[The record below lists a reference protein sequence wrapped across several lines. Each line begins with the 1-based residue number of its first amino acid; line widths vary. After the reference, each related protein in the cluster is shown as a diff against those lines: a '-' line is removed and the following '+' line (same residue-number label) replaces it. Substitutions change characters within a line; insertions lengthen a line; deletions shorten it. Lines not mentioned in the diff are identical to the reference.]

1 MILESALLCLALNVY
16 HEARGE
22 MIPGQY
28 AVAQVTLNRANGD
41 QNKVCETV
49 VAKNQFSW
57 TKQMLARKDAKRYVL
72 KKQGLPRDANAWA
85 LAKHIARYTLEH
97 RPIDGTNGATHY
109 HTTQVRPVWRT
120 SLKYVKRI
128 GRHVF
133 YRDA

>member
-1 MILESALLCLALNVY
+1 MILESAIVCLALNIY

-28 AVAQVTLNRANGD
+28 AVAHVTMNRAGGD
-41 QNKVCETV
+41 QSRVCETV
-49 VAKNQFSW
+49 VAKHQFSW
-57 TKQMLARKDAKRYVL
+57 TAKMLARKGAGRYAL
-72 KKQGLPRDANAWA
+72 KDQGVPRDHKAWA
-85 LAKHIARYTLEH
+85 LAKHIARYTLEY

-109 HTTQVRPVWRT
+109 HTTQVKPMWRT